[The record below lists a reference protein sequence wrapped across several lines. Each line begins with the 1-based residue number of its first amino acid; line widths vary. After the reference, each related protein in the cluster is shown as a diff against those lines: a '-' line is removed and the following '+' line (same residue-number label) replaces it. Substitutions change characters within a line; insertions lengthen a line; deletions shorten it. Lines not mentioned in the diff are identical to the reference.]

1 MTIYKITQ
9 TEVHHVSA
17 DSAGEAQDIFNQGTY
32 DCLTSLNVE
41 IVEADFKN
49 EVSQLRPKTLQ
60 IEAPEWDNYP
70 SKDEIV
76 TTTFGCL
83 KTVQNEE
90 IIKGIQYAID
100 YLTDI
105 NSHTA
110 AECVQ
115 EFLWMLT
122 EASALHPIP
131 EWQKQFFAEH
141 PLYEVPTE

>member
-1 MTIYKITQ
+1 MTNYIITQ
-9 TEVHHVSA
+9 TEIHHISA
-17 DSAGEAQDIFNQGTY
+17 DSVKEAHDLFHENVY
-32 DCLTSLNVE
+32 DCATSINVE

-49 EVSQLRPKTLQ
+49 GVHLDNSQFENETSAEWKKDDEVT
-60 IEAPEWDNYP
+60 I
-70 SKDEIV
+70 
-76 TTTFGCL
+76 TFGTL
-83 KTVQNEE
+83 KTAQNEA
-90 IIKGIQYAID
+90 IVLGIQYAMD

-105 NSHTA
+105 NAHTA